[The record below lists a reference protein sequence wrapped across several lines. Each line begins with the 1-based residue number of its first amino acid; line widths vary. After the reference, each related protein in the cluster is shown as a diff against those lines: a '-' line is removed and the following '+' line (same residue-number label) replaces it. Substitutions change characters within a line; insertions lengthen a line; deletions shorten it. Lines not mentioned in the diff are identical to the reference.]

1 MMCQLSNCPDEPLH
15 DGQRERTLARQRC
28 AKASLFSKIN
38 LVLQFVKSKRGF
50 VGQYGVDIA
59 IAQAQTGLV
68 KTHVRAEIF
77 RIQYVF
83 IGMVK
88 LVP

>member
-1 MMCQLSNCPDEPLH
+1 
-15 DGQRERTLARQRC
+15 
-28 AKASLFSKIN
+28 
-38 LVLQFVKSKRGF
+38 
-50 VGQYGVDIA
+50 GQYGVDIA
-59 IAQAQTGLV
+59 IAQAGLV

-88 LVP
+88 LAPQPIATDHFLVLLAQCLSVQSVACGKSGYADGSAFNLPLLKKRRTRR

>member
-1 MMCQLSNCPDEPLH
+1 M
-15 DGQRERTLARQRC
+15 
-28 AKASLFSKIN
+28 
-38 LVLQFVKSKRGF
+38 RGL

-59 IAQAQTGLV
+59 IAQAGLV
-68 KTHVRAEIF
+68 KAHVRAEIF

-83 IGMVK
+83 TGMVK